1 MFLYVL
7 KKVVYL
13 HGKNL
18 SRGDHFFNGYLE
30 IFYMIKRI
38 IGLSILL
45 TIGGALLLSFTTK
58 ERVDLSSYSTA
69 GLDLYYIAP
78 NFNEIEY
85 DDTYFS
91 PELGRSYV
99 GFKEAVAFKES
110 RGSYDVVN
118 QFGYM
123 GKYQFGKGTL
133 ALIGLGNVSKN
144 QFLNSSQLQEKAFY
158 ANLSRN
164 KWVLRRDIKWFVGK
178 RMNGVEVTESGILAA
193 AHLAG
198 PGAVK
203 KYLRTGGVEGFAD
216 AFGTTIRYY
225 MKRFG
230 GYDMSFVEANKKA
243 KAVM

>member
-1 MFLYVL
+1 M
-7 KKVVYL
+7 

-45 TIGGALLLSFTTK
+45 TIGGVLLLSFTTK
-58 ERVDLSSYSTA
+58 ERLDFSSYSTA

-78 NFNEIEY
+78 NFNEIE
-85 DDTYFS
+85 DEGVIVS
-91 PELGRSYV
+91 PELGKSYI

-110 RGSYDVVN
+110 RGDYGVVN
-118 QFGYM
+118 QFGYL

-133 ALIGLGNVSKN
+133 DLIGIKNVNRNK
-144 QFLNSSQLQEKAFY
+144 FLNNPALQEKAFY
-158 ANLSRN
+158 AYLSRN

-178 RMNGVEVTESGILAA
+178 RMNGIEITESGILAA
-193 AHLAG
+193 AHLGG
-198 PGAVK
+198 PNSVK
-203 KYLRTGGVEGFAD
+203 RYLRSGGVEGFAD

-230 GYDMSFVEANKKA
+230 GYDTSFVVANRKA
-243 KAVM
+243 KASL

>member
-1 MFLYVL
+1 M
-7 KKVVYL
+7 
-13 HGKNL
+13 
-18 SRGDHFFNGYLE
+18 GDVICDDYLE

-38 IGLSILL
+38 IGLSIIL
-45 TIGGALLLSFTTK
+45 TIGGILLLSFRTK
-58 ERVDLSSYSTA
+58 ENVDLSSYSTE

-78 NFNEIEY
+78 NFNEIE
-85 DDTYFS
+85 DDNTFIS
-91 PELGRSYV
+91 PELGKSYI

-110 RGSYDVVN
+110 RGDYGVVN
-118 QFGYM
+118 QFGYL

-133 ALIGLGNVSKN
+133 ALIGVKNVKRN
-144 QFLNSSQLQEKAFY
+144 KFLSDPVLQEKAFY

-164 KWVLRRDIKWFVGK
+164 KWVLRRDIKWFVGR

-193 AHLAG
+193 AHLSG

-203 KYLRTGGVEGFAD
+203 KYLRSGGVEGFAD

-230 GYDMSFVEANKKA
+230 GYDTSFVVPNKKA
-243 KAVM
+243 KVI

>member
-1 MFLYVL
+1 M
-7 KKVVYL
+7 

-38 IGLSILL
+38 TGLSVTLI
-45 TIGGALLLSFTTK
+45 IGGVLLLGFKTK
-58 ERVDLSSYSTA
+58 ESVDFSSYSTA
-69 GLDLYYIAP
+69 GLDLYYVAP
-78 NFNEIEY
+78 NFNEIE
-85 DDTYFS
+85 DEGVFIS
-91 PELGRSYV
+91 PELGKSYT

-110 RGSYDVVN
+110 RGDYGVVN

-123 GKYQFGKGTL
+123 GKYQFGRGTL
-133 ALIGLGNVSKN
+133 ELIGIKN
-144 QFLNSSQLQEKAFY
+144 ISRNDFLNNPQLQEKAFY
-158 ANLSRN
+158 AYSARN
-164 KWVLRRDIKWFVGK
+164 KWVLRRDMKWFIGR

-198 PGAVK
+198 PNAVK
-203 KYLRTGGVEGFAD
+203 RYLRSGGVSGFAD

-230 GYDMSFVEANKKA
+230 GYDTSFVEADRRA
-243 KAVM
+243 KVSL

>member
-1 MFLYVL
+1 M
-7 KKVVYL
+7 KNIVYL
-13 HGKNL
+13 HRKNL
-18 SRGDHFFNGYLE
+18 SRWERFFDGYLE
-30 IFYMIKRI
+30 IFYMIKKI

-45 TIGGALLLSFTTK
+45 TIGGILLLSFTTEK
-58 ERVDLSSYSTA
+58 SRDFSSYSTA

-78 NFNEIEY
+78 NFNEI
-85 DDTYFS
+85 DDDSAFLS
-91 PELGRSYV
+91 PKLGKSYI

-110 RGSYDVVN
+110 RGDYGVVN

-133 ALIGLGNVSKN
+133 DLIGVKISRSE
-144 QFLNSSQLQEKAFY
+144 FLSNPELQEKAFY
-158 ANLSRN
+158 AYLSRN

-178 RMNGVEVTESGILAA
+178 RMNGIEVTESGILAA

-198 PGAVK
+198 PNAVK
-203 KYLRTGGVEGFAD
+203 RYLRSGGVEGFAD

-230 GYDMSFVEANKKA
+230 GYDTSFVVTNRKA
-243 KAVM
+243 KAIL